1 MVVMNREFQEFIEK
15 SGIRVETPSPQR
27 RVIPPSRPV
36 VNNYIRTQ
44 NQERRRESPK
54 RGTFEQFE
62 ANSPLANEFEDVNL
76 SSNNK
81 KMINRLLANGFEK
94 DVNLS
99 SNNKKMVNNLLAEE
113 FNDTFTD
120 EFLGVA
126 PASNLQI
133 SELKL
138 GMFNALVNKNFG
150 KTPILDLKPLLLKR
164 PLDKTPIGE
173 GLYIDTLDIRGKYGQ
188 FQPGFSHTKEAG
200 PQGDIRKPFSTV
212 QFGLEVSNNVETK
225 GATVSFFR
233 NGKVRF
239 SGGFIGT
246 DIANQP
252 ELIRK
257 FVVEKY
263 TDNQSFLSN
272 EFEFNNL
279 SGQFNINGGFRD
291 MNMLQRKLSDTY
303 RTSYEVEITPMLYA
317 HKESADGITKFYT
330 LNINKSGNVQI
341 IGAKSPEVLQNAFK
355 SISRVIRE
363 LHADGQIV
371 ISGKLKKITK
381 KKTKKNTALQNLLK
395 SRKTKTKTR
404 AINNTQLSVLRIDS
418 KKCERMPKAELIDLA
433 RKMGVVNFRTK
444 NGNSTRASTR
454 KEICEKIRD
463 LSPNKAVT
471 FKNTT
476 KKKNVSLTGT
486 STKFRVGS
494 KMCAQL
500 PKPELVRICD
510 VLKIKRNG
518 KETKDTLCKLIEKAR
533 NNIAAKPTPMVL
545 SPRAI
550 KKKVSDNKRSAKDIS
565 RNINRAMKTNNVEL
579 KRRMNENSIRN
590 DLSKLYGSTW
600 MNRYKPNLNN
610 DIKNIQA
617 NIRNINKTNK
627 LGVPFKR
634 DINAIKKVLVQRWKR
649 ERRRELEKKYLMNN
663 ANVTGVPYNLRT
675 NYKKAMANHIL
686 NKNGKISKKG
696 IENYRKYWLKFR
708 SNVNADARP
717 RGINR
722 AVKARVTKM

>member
-1 MVVMNREFQEFIEK
+1 MNREFQEFIEK

-62 ANSPLANEFEDVNL
+62 ANSPLANEFDDVNL

-99 SNNKKMVNNLLAEE
+99 SNNKKMINNLLAE
-113 FNDTFTD
+113 DTFTD

-133 SELKL
+133 SE
-138 GMFNALVNKNFG
+138 
-150 KTPILDLKPLLLKR
+150 
-164 PLDKTPIGE
+164 
-173 GLYIDTLDIRGKYGQ
+173 
-188 FQPGFSHTKEAG
+188 
-200 PQGDIRKPFSTV
+200 
-212 QFGLEVSNNVETK
+212 FGLEVSNNVETK

-355 SISRVIRE
+355 SISQVIRD

-381 KKTKKNTALQNLLK
+381 KKTALQNLLK
-395 SRKTKTKTR
+395 SRKTKSKTKTR

-533 NNIAAKPTPMVL
+533 NNIAAKPTPVIL

-550 KKKVSDNKRSAKDIS
+550 KVSDNKRSAKDIS

-634 DINAIKKVLVQRWKR
+634 DINAIKKLLVQRWKR

-663 ANVTGVPYNLRT
+663 VNVTGVPYNLRT
-675 NYKKAMANHIL
+675 NYKKAVANHIL

>member
-1 MVVMNREFQEFIEK
+1 MNREFQEFIEK
-15 SGIRVETPSPQR
+15 SGIRVDTPTPQR
-27 RVIPPSRPV
+27 RVIPPPRPT
-36 VNNYIRTQ
+36 VNNYIR
-44 NQERRRESPK
+44 NRDEERRRESPK
-54 RGTFEQFE
+54 RGAFEQFE
-62 ANSPLANEFEDVNL
+62 SDSPLATEFDDVNL

-81 KMINRLLANGFEK
+81 NMINRL
-94 DVNLS
+94 V
-99 SNNKKMVNNLLAEE
+99 AEE
-113 FNDTFTD
+113 FNNTFTD
-120 EFLGVA
+120 DFFGTTP
-126 PASNLQI
+126 PASTLQI
-133 SELKL
+133 SDLKL

-150 KTPILDLKPLLLKR
+150 KNPILDLKPLLLKR
-164 PLDKTPIGE
+164 PLGKTLIGE

-188 FQPGFSHTKEAG
+188 FQPGFSHTREAG

-212 QFGLEVSNNVETK
+212 QFGLEVSNGVETK

-246 DIANQP
+246 NITNQP

-291 MNMLQRKLSDTY
+291 MNLLQRRLSTTY

-317 HKESADGITKFYT
+317 HKESADGNTKFYT

-355 SISRVIRE
+355 SISQVIRE
-363 LHADGQIV
+363 LHADGQIM
-371 ISGKLKKITK
+371 ISGKLKKSTK
-381 KKTKKNTALQNLLK
+381 NKTALQNLLK
-395 SRKTKTKTR
+395 SRKKKTTIR

-444 NGNSTRASTR
+444 NGNSTRTSTR
-454 KEICEKIRD
+454 KEICEKIRN
-463 LSPNKAVT
+463 LSPNKPVT
-471 FKNTT
+471 FKNMT
-476 KKKNVSLTGT
+476 KKSNVSLTGT

-494 KMCAQL
+494 KMCVQL

-518 KETKDTLCKLIEKAR
+518 KETKTVLCKLIETAR
-533 NNIAAKPTPMVL
+533 NNIAVKPVPIKL

-550 KKKVSDNKRSAKDIS
+550 KKKALDNKRGAKEIS
-565 RNINRAMKTNNVEL
+565 RNINREMKINNAEM

-590 DLSKLYGSTW
+590 DLSKLYGSKW

-610 DIKNIQA
+610 DIKNVQA
-617 NIRNINKTNK
+617 TIRNINKTNK

-634 DINAIKKVLVQRWKR
+634 DINAIKKSLVERWKR
-649 ERRRELEKKYLMNN
+649 ERRRELEKRFLMNN
-663 ANVTGVPYNLRT
+663 ANVTSVQYNLRT
-675 NYKKAMANHIL
+675 NYRKALANHIL

-708 SNVNADARP
+708 ANANADARP
-717 RGINR
+717 RGINQ